1 VRSRL
6 VLLLAALATAGTARR
21 APAQTAAGAQAPAAA
36 DLSVVSDAP
45 ERVTFDEAVD
55 RALQHNPN
63 VREAAQTIL
72 RAQAL
77 LQQARAAVLPTLY
90 AAAGSTVLDAAR
102 GFSGQVTQ
110 PRTQSALNATL
121 SVPLAA
127 ASWAE
132 KNYAADQVRIARIS
146 AEETRRQVAL
156 TAAQSYLAVVAA
168 RRQREITRQNL
179 DTARAL
185 EEYARARL
193 DAGKGSRLNHLR
205 ATQERATAEAL
216 LQVAELAVSRAKEA
230 LGLAMYVDGPVDA
243 AADPDLRPVPP
254 PSSDAWLEQRRDV
267 RLFTAQQAAA
277 ERLASASWTLF
288 VPTISASFTPQYVTP
303 AGLFEPARTWRA
315 LFQLQLPVYDG
326 SLFARKRLRE
336 ADRESARIRLDA
348 AKVQARSELRVAQDA
363 VAQNEQVVAS
373 TRLAADAAAEA
384 LRITEIAYRA
394 GATSNIEVV
403 QAQQGARNAAIGL
416 AVVEDRLRQARLDLL
431 DALGQFPQ

>member
-1 VRSRL
+1 MPRRRL
-6 VLLLAALATAGTARR
+6 VVALAAGVAL
-21 APAQTAAGAQAPAAA
+21 AGAPPVFAQAEARPS
-36 DLSVVSDAP
+36 LVPTSAP
-45 ERVTFDEAVD
+45 ERVTFDEAVG
-55 RALQHNPN
+55 RALQHNPS

-90 AAAGSTVLDAAR
+90 AAAGTTVLDAAR
-102 GFSGQVTQ
+102 GFDGQVTQ

-121 SVPLAA
+121 SVPLLAA

-132 KNYAADQVRIARIS
+132 KNYAADQVRVATIS
-146 AEETRRQVAL
+146 AEETRREVAM
-156 TAAQSYLAVVAA
+156 TAAQAYLAVIAA
-168 RRQREITRQNL
+168 RRQQEITQENL

-205 ATQERATAEAL
+205 STQERATAEAL
-216 LQVAELAVSRAKEA
+216 LQAATLATSRAKEA
-230 LGLAMYVDGPVDA
+230 LGVAMYVDGPVDA
-243 AADPDLRPVPP
+243 AADPDLRPALP

-267 RLFTAQQAAA
+267 RLFTAQQEAA
-277 ERLASASWTLF
+277 ERLAGASWTLF

-303 AGLFEPARTWRA
+303 AGLFEPAKTWRA
-315 LFQLQLPVYDG
+315 LFQLRLPVFDG

-348 AKVQARSELRVAQDA
+348 LKVQARSELRVAQDA
-363 VAQNEQVVAS
+363 VAQTEQVVAS
-373 TRLAADAAAEA
+373 TRVAADAAAEA

>member
-6 VLLLAALATAGTARR
+6 PAIVACVALGPAGLLSGQNEPPAPP
-21 APAQTAAGAQAPAAA
+21 APASSAVAI
-36 DLSVVSDAP
+36 
-45 ERVTFDEAVD
+45 ERVTFDEAVQ

-90 AAAGSTVLDAAR
+90 AGAGTTVLDAAR
-102 GFSGQVTQ
+102 GFDGQVTQ
-110 PRTQSALNATL
+110 PRTQSAFSATL
-121 SVPLAA
+121 SVPVLAA
-127 ASWAE
+127 SSWAE
-132 KNYAADQVRIARIS
+132 KNRAADQVRIATIS
-146 AEETRRQVAL
+146 AEEARRQVAL
-156 TAAQSYLAVVAA
+156 TAAQAYLAVIAA
-168 RRQREITRQNL
+168 RRQQEIAQQNL

-193 DAGKGSRLNHLR
+193 DAGKGSRLNHVR
-205 ATQERATAEAL
+205 STQERASAGAL
-216 LQVAELAVSRAKEA
+216 LQAAELAVRRSEEA
-230 LGLAMYVDGPVDA
+230 LGVALFVDGPVHTA
-243 AADPDLRPVPP
+243 GDPELRPVPP
-254 PSSDAWLEQRRDV
+254 PSNDAWLQQRPDV
-267 RLFTAQQAAA
+267 RQFTAQEQAAD
-277 ERLASASWTLF
+277 RLARASWTLWF
-288 VPTISASFTPQYVTP
+288 PSLDASFAPQYVTP
-303 AGLFEPARTWRA
+303 AGLFEPAKTWRA
-315 LFQLQLPVYDG
+315 QFLLRLPVYDG
-326 SLFARKRLRE
+326 SLFATKRLRE

-348 AKVQARSELRVAQDA
+348 LKLQARSELRVAQDS
-363 VAQNEQVVAS
+363 VAQTEQVAAS

-431 DALGQFPQ
+431 VALGQFP